1 MKSSQLLINKIKE
14 FEGCVLTSYKDSV
27 GIPTI
32 GIGHT
37 NGVKMG
43 QSITS
48 KQAEDLLR
56 YDLLPVENFI
66 NTIKEI
72 DTQGKFDALVDFAF
86 NLGIGALKSS
96 TLLKKIKSNSPD
108 KYIIAEF
115 LKWNKAGG
123 KVMKGLVKRRT
134 WEANRWI
141 QK

>member
-48 KQAEDLLR
+48 NQAEDLLR

-96 TLLKKIKSNSPD
+96 TLLKKVKSNSPNKD
-108 KYIIAEF
+108 IIAEF
-115 LKWNKAGG
+115 LRWNKAGG

>member
-48 KQAEDLLR
+48 NQAEDLLR
-56 YDLLPVENFI
+56 YDLLPVEKFI

-96 TLLKKIKSNSPD
+96 TLLKKVKSNSPNKD
-108 KYIIAEF
+108 IIAEF
-115 LKWNKAGG
+115 LRWNKAGG

-134 WEANRWI
+134 WETNRWI